1 MTATYDLTTNPG
13 KIRLN
18 TFGDDTDNPIFQDE
32 ELQAFFDQEI
42 HLKLACAR
50 VLEVVASRQAYILK
64 VITNMGLS
72 TNGAALAAEF
82 RAQAKQLRD
91 QVKDEQAAQDAASDE
106 TGFDWAETIVDQ
118 NTFEGVVLNNIR
130 RSLL

>member
-1 MTATYDLTTNPG
+1 MPATYDLTTNPG

-32 ELQAFFDQEI
+32 ELQAFFDQEL
-42 HLKLACAR
+42 HVKLACAR
-50 VLEVVASRQAYILK
+50 VLEVVAVRQAYILK
-64 VITNMGLS
+64 VITNLGLT

-91 QVKDEQAAQDAASDE
+91 QVKDEQTAQDAASDE
-106 TGFDWAETIVDQ
+106 TGFDWAEMVVDG
-118 NTFEGVVLNNIR
+118 NTLQDVVLNDLR
-130 RSLL
+130 RTQQ